1 MQTWMTVAWYEL
13 IQFLRLR
20 SVVIIM
26 FILPLFL
33 IFLLGTVFDNQ
44 MKPVNISIHIADQGP
59 ISKDI
64 EAFLEDERTE
74 RYANVS
80 FASSG
85 KEVLEQLREGS
96 ADYGIV
102 VPEDFSA
109 RFISGQE
116 ASWIA
121 YPGRQDYENLMAES
135 TMNFFLNELQTGRM
149 AVIAGVE
156 AGSAEQLVGSGGMPP
171 LVSAELTGEGKA
183 VFGSVSAIQ
192 YYGGAYLIMFLLY
205 SGMPAALSLL
215 EEKEKGTLGRLYAV
229 PQPFWMIVLGKF
241 AGTGLFAIV
250 QAITIIVFTWQVF
263 GVSWG
268 SHPLLLVLVCVLTS
282 LCAIGLSLII
292 ASFAGTSK
300 ATQSIFSSL
309 TVLMTFVTG
318 GMIADLSSNV
328 LEMGKYTINHWAV
341 VTIKR
346 IMDESDTALIW
357 QSMGVLAMIAAAL
370 LIIAF
375 ARLKKVVKLH
385 A

>member
-1 MQTWMTVAWYEL
+1 MQAWLTTAWYEL
-13 IQFLRLR
+13 LQFLRLR

-44 MKPVNISIHIADQGP
+44 MKPVNISIHIADRGP
-59 ISKDI
+59 INKDI
-64 EAFLEDERTE
+64 RAFLEDERTAQ
-74 RYANVS
+74 YVIVS
-80 FASSG
+80 YASSG

-96 ADYGIV
+96 ADYGFV

-109 RFISGQE
+109 RFVSGGE

-121 YPGRQDYENLMAES
+121 YPGRQDYENLMAEA

-149 AVIAGVE
+149 AVIAGAE
-156 AGSAEQLVGSGGMPP
+156 AGSTERMFDGGMPP

-215 EEKEKGTLGRLYAV
+215 EEREKGTLSRLYAA
-229 PQPFWMIVLGKF
+229 PQPFWIIVLGKF
-241 AGTGLFAIV
+241 TGTGLFAIL
-250 QAITIIVFTWQVF
+250 QAVTIIVFTWQVF

-268 SHPLLLVLVCVLTS
+268 NQPGLLVLVCLLTS

-300 ATQSIFSSL
+300 ATQSIFSAL

-318 GMIADLSSNV
+318 GMIADLSPNV
-328 LEMGKYTINHWAV
+328 LEIGKYTINHWAV

-346 IMDESDTALIW
+346 IMEESDTALVW
-357 QSMGVLAMIAAAL
+357 QSMGVLAIIAAAL